1 MAQTLKIVSFPQS
14 AFMFHCV
21 RQRRSLCL
29 PSILRRV
36 LHHQRRL
43 STILTS
49 SSHSSS
55 RTDPIKDNDPNDI
68 LSARNLPLYQYI
80 RKTIRQK
87 TLPEIYVSAEINA
100 DGNSPLYLGLVW
112 LSN

>member
-1 MAQTLKIVSFPQS
+1 M
-14 AFMFHCV
+14 
-21 RQRRSLCL
+21 
-29 PSILRRV
+29 
-36 LHHQRRL
+36 
-43 STILTS
+43 
-49 SSHSSS
+49 
-55 RTDPIKDNDPNDI
+55 KDNDPNDI

-100 DGNSPLYLGLVW
+100 DGNFPLYLGVVW